1 MLSFRKVAVFIA
13 LVGLMFGL
21 VGVAN
26 AAHTRS
32 HRRSAAGAGEVEMT
46 GRRGAPEMILTGPIA
61 SVSPASGFIII
72 RHGAGK
78 NAEEIPVEI
87 DNKVNITRGG
97 SRLSADQLQAGERVR
112 ISYTGTPGDVS
123 KTIEVLGGPG
133 ARAGRSKA
141 RSTRSGSRT

>member
-1 MLSFRKVAVFIA
+1 
-13 LVGLMFGL
+13 
-21 VGVAN
+21 
-26 AAHTRS
+26 
-32 HRRSAAGAGEVEMT
+32 MT

-87 DNKVNITRGG
+87 DNKVSITRGG
-97 SRLSADQLQAGERVR
+97 SRLSPDQLQAGERVR

>member
-13 LVGLMFGL
+13 LVGLMFGS
-21 VGVAN
+21 VSVAN

-32 HRRSAAGAGEVEMT
+32 HRRSTSSAGPVEMT

-87 DNKVNITRGG
+87 DNKVSVTRGG
-97 SRLSADQLQAGERVR
+97 SRLGADQLQAGERVR

-133 ARAGRSKA
+133 TRAGRA
-141 RSTRSGSRT
+141 RTRSMRSGSRM